1 MKKRLLAL
9 VLTAVAACQQPATE
23 THSPIDSMVTG
34 RDSVG
39 PPVTENTVPTDTL
52 PRLDS
57 VPVSKLHG
65 GWTQPVEGIDSLIQ
79 GFVLKKNGLASP
91 VNANS
96 PVYEKWQLVRDTLI
110 IWTRSENDSV
120 KTPVA
125 DTLVVRAI
133 TDTSLVVFPINASK
147 GYTEKYK
154 KAGEKIK
161 KVLKR

>member
-9 VLTAVAACQQPATE
+9 VLTAAAACQQPATE

-39 PPVTENTVPTDTL
+39 PPVTENITPDTL
-52 PRLDS
+52 ARLDS
-57 VPVSKLHG
+57 VPTGKLHG
-65 GWTQPVEGIDSLIQ
+65 RWTQPVEGIDSLIQ

-110 IWTRSENDSV
+110 LWTRSDNDSV
-120 KTPVA
+120 KTTIA